1 MLRHLRK
8 QILKNLH
15 LGSRTFL
22 QAAGNLMKHREIT
35 EQCLLQ
41 ETQLMLNGNM
51 MSFIRK
57 HAAVHHKQLLKATK
71 SATVW
76 KSL

>member
-1 MLRHLRK
+1 
-8 QILKNLH
+8 
-15 LGSRTFL
+15 
-22 QAAGNLMKHREIT
+22 MKRRETT

-41 ETQLMLNGNM
+41 ETQLILNGNM

-76 KSL
+76 EITVIDVFRKLCGSTQVFQIIYYQKIY